1 MRFLRGPVRGSYLL
15 STPTPILTLTFI
27 GGMVVLNFFRTM
39 NTAIGNWLTNGCVE
53 DEAFRDAFSSPS
65 PLKMGGAGSRLVLE
79 SPPVKGFGGGDKEGG
94 YGGLDDHKG
103 TDCMYGLYG
112 YGGLD
117 DPPSTPDIT
126 LLEGR
131 LNKSQA
137 EAGILRAEVAQ
148 AHLMNPGSNPEP

>member
-94 YGGLDDHKG
+94 YGGLDD
-103 TDCMYGLYG
+103 
-112 YGGLD
+112 
-117 DPPSTPDIT
+117 PPSTPDIT

>member
-1 MRFLRGPVRGSYLL
+1 
-15 STPTPILTLTFI
+15 
-27 GGMVVLNFFRTM
+27 MVVLNFFRTM

-94 YGGLDDHKG
+94 YGGLDD
-103 TDCMYGLYG
+103 
-112 YGGLD
+112 
-117 DPPSTPDIT
+117 PPSTPDIT